1 MSTTLDYLVRLLP
14 APLQGSA
21 KALVP
26 ALGTVIAVVAQYAA
40 TGAFDQAQLI
50 TAITGLS
57 AAFVTHRTTNN
68 AAGFSEEIDLP
79 DDGGPGSLW
88 AVPPADD
95 FGPIEGVDEIAA

>member
-14 APLQGSA
+14 ASLQGSA
-21 KALVP
+21 KALIP
-26 ALGTVIAVVAQYAA
+26 AVGTVIAVAAQYAA

-79 DDGGPGSLW
+79 GDGPGALF
-88 AVPPADD
+88 AVPGADD
-95 FGPIEGVDEIAA
+95 LGPEGLDEIAAA